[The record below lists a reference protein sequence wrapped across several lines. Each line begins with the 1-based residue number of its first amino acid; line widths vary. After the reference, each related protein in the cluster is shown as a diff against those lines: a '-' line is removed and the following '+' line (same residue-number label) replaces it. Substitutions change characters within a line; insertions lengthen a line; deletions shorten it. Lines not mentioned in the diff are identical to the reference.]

1 MHDQARLTRRR
12 RAAAIAFCVAAFLP
26 FAPVLDAAPSSS
38 RIAGELDAA
47 AFRTLLAR
55 NRGNV
60 VLVNFWATWCVPC
73 REEYPDLV
81 RLQKELAPRGF
92 RILAVSTDFASQRAA
107 VDSFLESMK
116 PGFQN
121 YWKKTG
127 GEQAFI
133 ESVDRDWGG
142 ELPFSVLYRR
152 DGARLKSLSGKHS
165 YDDYRREVLRALEE
179 ARTPRVPGRK
189 GGA

>member
-12 RAAAIAFCVAAFLP
+12 RAAAIAFCVAALLP
-26 FAPVLDAAPSSS
+26 FASVLDAAPPSS

-47 AFRTLLAR
+47 AFRALLAG
-55 NRGNV
+55 NRGSV

-81 RLQKELAPRGF
+81 RLQNELAPRGF

-107 VDSFLESMK
+107 VDSFLDSMK
-116 PGFQN
+116 PGFPN
-121 YWKKTG
+121 YWKKSG

-142 ELPFSVLYRR
+142 ELPFSVLYSR

-165 YDDYRREVLRALEE
+165 YDDYRREVLRALEG
-179 ARTPRVPGRK
+179 ARTPRLPGRK
-189 GGA
+189 APA